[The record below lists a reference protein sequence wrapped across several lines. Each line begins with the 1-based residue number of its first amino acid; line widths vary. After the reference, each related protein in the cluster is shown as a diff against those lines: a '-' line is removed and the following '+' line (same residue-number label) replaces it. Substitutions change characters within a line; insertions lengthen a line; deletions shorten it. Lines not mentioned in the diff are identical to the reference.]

1 MSTHC
6 GGGSQVMASGDN
18 TPMAHEILLGAV
30 AESLRMLSAL
40 QDAKEPVSDH
50 DRYRAIC
57 DIQETLAIA
66 YTRAGGEPIKGICAM
81 CGQSFPEQE
90 PKTTICGHCER
101 GYGPEDD

>member
-1 MSTHC
+1 
-6 GGGSQVMASGDN
+6 
-18 TPMAHEILLGAV
+18 
-30 AESLRMLSAL
+30 MLSEL
-40 QDAKEPVSDH
+40 QDAREPVSDH

-57 DIQETLAIA
+57 EIQETLAIG
-66 YTRAGGEPIKGICAM
+66 YTRSGGEPIKGLCAI

>member
-1 MSTHC
+1 MA
-6 GGGSQVMASGDN
+6 GSDETRV
-18 TPMAHEILLGAV
+18 PHEDLRRAV

-40 QDAKEPVSDH
+40 QDAEEPISDH

-81 CGQSFPEQE
+81 CGSSFPEQE